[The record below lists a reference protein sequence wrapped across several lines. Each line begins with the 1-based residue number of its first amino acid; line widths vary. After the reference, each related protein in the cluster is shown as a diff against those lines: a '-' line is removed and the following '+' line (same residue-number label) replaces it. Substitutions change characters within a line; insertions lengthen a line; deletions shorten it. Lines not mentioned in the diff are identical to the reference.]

1 MEGIKSYA
9 TLRPNIGGST
19 AFALFAELQREEA
32 RVRFI
37 GTSDTRGS
45 GGWVGGVGWTS
56 VSFGD
61 AGGVGG
67 WGEVRGR
74 AAIAYC
80 FWDWARTG
88 LYLVASALM
97 ALIIIKKSFTK
108 EQQNAKQP
116 KSNTTDA

>member
-1 MEGIKSYA
+1 MLAIS
-9 TLRPNIGGST
+9 
-19 AFALFAELQREEA
+19 A
-32 RVRFI
+32 RFSSGCDFVSCASPGVRFT

-80 FWDWARTG
+80 FLGTPRRRVRLG
-88 LYLVASALM
+88 ISL
-97 ALIIIKKSFTK
+97 LIW
-108 EQQNAKQP
+108 
-116 KSNTTDA
+116 